1 MRLCSMNL
9 LDSCTPQAGAQ
20 TLHGGLLC
28 SACSAPSQLDQAAS
42 RQKMRQSCGL
52 GLCMALVALARALA
66 FTQSGHCTRNPSWLR
81 FYSFLKPRHN
91 ASEDAH

>member
-9 LDSCTPQAGAQ
+9 LDSCNPQAGAQ

-42 RQKMRQSCGL
+42 RQKVRQSCGL
-52 GLCMALVALARALA
+52 GLCMALVAEHGHWLLHSLAIVQGTRPGCG
-66 FTQSGHCTRNPSWLR
+66 FTHS
-81 FYSFLKPRHN
+81 
-91 ASEDAH
+91 